1 MQQADFRLDLRAF
14 CLNWRCTPPADGHRA
29 ARHYRHSD
37 GRYFDGSG
45 AVGRGLLPNPRP
57 VDVLLVAPVQAQS
70 IAPTDAA
77 TGVVNVVAA
86 GEAWVLGERLNSLR
100 FKPVGMPLVPVAAID
115 TVMVQGVPIT
125 ILTSFTYLDFRWIA
139 GAAMYAV
146 AAAVM
151 PVILSV

>member
-1 MQQADFRLDLRAF
+1 MDLRAF
-14 CLNWRCTPPADGHRA
+14 CLNWRCTPPVDGHRA
-29 ARHYRHSD
+29 ARHHLHSD

-45 AVGRGLLPNPRP
+45 AMGRGLLPNPRP

-70 IAPTDAA
+70 IAPTDPA

-86 GEAWVLGERLNSLR
+86 DDAWVLGERLNSLR

-125 ILTSFTYLDFRWIA
+125 IMTSFTYLDFR
-139 GAAMYAV
+139 
-146 AAAVM
+146 
-151 PVILSV
+151 